1 MQIFIKKASGD
12 LIVLDVEPSDTIENV
27 KQKVQDKEAIPPDQQ
42 QLIFAGN
49 HLQDGRTLSDYN
61 IQKES
66 TLDLVVRLRPS
77 TGVVTYLEM
86 SETPPVLAADGLS
99 PQIDANA
106 QLAILAL
113 NATMTQGDIELA
125 QGTYEFSFWAK
136 GELDWDF
143 TFYDTNGNIIG
154 SFGSSTTGALLG
166 LTQFNEQFT
175 LPTGTTT
182 SDLTFVARSDSALI
196 DLVSLTAI
204 ELCETTAETATG
216 TDQTINPSF
225 TG

>member
-1 MQIFIKKASGD
+1 MQIFIKKPSGD

-77 TGVVTYLEM
+77 AGVVTYLEM
-86 SETPPVLAADGLS
+86 SETPPVLTTEGIT
-99 PQIDANA
+99 PQIEANA

-113 NATMTQGDIELA
+113 NATMTQEDIELA

-175 LPTGTTT
+175 IPTGTTT

-196 DLVSLTAI
+196 DLVSLAAI
-204 ELCETTAETATG
+204 ELCDTTAETATG
-216 TDQTINPSF
+216 DDQTINPSF

>member
-49 HLQDGRTLSDYN
+49 HLQDGRTLQDYN

-113 NATMTQGDIELA
+113 NATMTQEDIELA

-143 TFYDTNGNIIG
+143 TFYDTSGNIIG

-204 ELCETTAETATG
+204 ELCDTTAETATG
-216 TDQTINPSF
+216 TDQTMNPSF